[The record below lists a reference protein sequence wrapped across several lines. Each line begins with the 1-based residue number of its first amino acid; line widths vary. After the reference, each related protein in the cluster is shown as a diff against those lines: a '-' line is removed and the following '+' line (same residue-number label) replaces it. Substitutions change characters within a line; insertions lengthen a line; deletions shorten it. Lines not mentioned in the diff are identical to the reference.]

1 MWVIENKTLHKMNTK
16 QFFYTTIKKSKVNS
30 YKLMKMNNFQRET
43 YDILCH
49 FEILHSLINY

>member
-1 MWVIENKTLHKMNTK
+1 MCVIENKTVHKMNTK
-16 QFFYTTIKKSKVNS
+16 QFFYTAIKAKVNS
-30 YKLMKMNNFQRET
+30 YNLVTMNNFQRET